1 MGNIL
6 PQETLTDGKEWL
18 SAPAFVGKP
27 GMPGTAKGCRL
38 RLEKLAELHPDIK
51 RKRTGHKGFE
61 YHIRAAGMSLQ
72 SERVEQQQ
80 KNQPASPYGSDEQLN
95 LWVQL
100 FKTMKPQSRDRLLK
114 QALEQ
119 VADDLTLTTH
129 ISSEVI
135 ALARRLMVLSEEQR
149 QQLLDSLPQSF
160 PPV

>member
-1 MGNIL
+1 MENNL
-6 PQETLTDGKEWL
+6 PQETHLDDAQWL

-38 RLEKLAELHPDIK
+38 RLEKLAALHPDIK

-80 KNQPASPYGSDEQLN
+80 KTLPASPYGSDEQLN

-119 VADDLTLTTH
+119 VADDLTLTSRT
-129 ISSEVI
+129 SPDVE
-135 ALARRLMVLSEEQR
+135 AMARRLMSLSEEQR
-149 QQLLDSLPQSF
+149 QQLLDSLPQ
-160 PPV
+160 

>member
-1 MGNIL
+1 MENNL
-6 PQETLTDGKEWL
+6 PQKNHIDDEQWL

-38 RLEKLAELHPDIK
+38 RLEKLAALHPDIK

-80 KNQPASPYGSDEQLN
+80 KTQPASPYGSDEQLN

-119 VADDLTLTTH
+119 VADDLTLTSH
-129 ISSEVI
+129 ASPDVL
-135 ALARRLMVLSEEQR
+135 ALARRLMSLSEEQR
-149 QQLLDSLPQSF
+149 QQLLDSLPQ
-160 PPV
+160 

>member
-1 MGNIL
+1 MENNL
-6 PQETLTDGKEWL
+6 PQETHLDDEQWL

-38 RLEKLAELHPDIK
+38 RLEKLAALHPDIK

-61 YHIRAAGMSLQ
+61 YHIRAVGMSLQ
-72 SERVEQQQ
+72 SERMEQQQ
-80 KNQPASPYGSDEQLN
+80 KTQPASPYGSDEQLN

-119 VADDLTLTTH
+119 VADDLTLTSH
-129 ISSEVI
+129 ASPDVL
-135 ALARRLMVLSEEQR
+135 ALARRLMSLSEEQR
-149 QQLLDSLPQSF
+149 QQLLDSLPQ
-160 PPV
+160 